1 MDKDEA
7 PKTNREKVREPQP
20 GKCFWCSG
28 CDANIVKEG
37 VKCEVCGRVNG
48 RKRAPKRDVR

>member
-20 GKCFWCSG
+20 GKGFWCSG